1 MAHIVL
7 LGDSVFDNGAYVA
20 GGPEVLV
27 QLREIV
33 PQGWQA
39 SLNARDGAGV
49 RDVQAQLDRIPN
61 DATHLVVSAGG
72 NDALG
77 EAAFLEER
85 AGSVA
90 EVMAK
95 LADVRE
101 QFGAL
106 YHSMLDRVLN
116 RKLPTAVC
124 TIYDPRFPDAHL
136 RRIATAALTVFNDV
150 IAREAFARH
159 VVVVDLRV
167 VCANDEDF
175 ANPIE
180 PSVQGGEKIARAVV
194 EFARGSVPHRGII
207 RS

>member
-1 MAHIVL
+1 MSRKSGNRFCDKGHAQTKTPYPGGECAAAFSRTDCAMTHVVL

-20 GGPEVLV
+20 GGPDVLA
-27 QLREIV
+27 QLREIL
-33 PQGWQA
+33 PQGWRA
-39 SLNARDGAGV
+39 SLNALDGSGV
-49 RDVQAQLDRIPN
+49 RDVYAQLDRIPN

-106 YHSMLDRVLN
+106 YHS
-116 RKLPTAVC
+116 
-124 TIYDPRFPDAHL
+124 
-136 RRIATAALTVFNDV
+136 
-150 IAREAFARH
+150 
-159 VVVVDLRV
+159 
-167 VCANDEDF
+167 
-175 ANPIE
+175 
-180 PSVQGGEKIARAVV
+180 
-194 EFARGSVPHRGII
+194 
-207 RS
+207 